1 MCPGGSLFARS
12 STLAPDYATIPAA
25 SRSGTVSA
33 RRPPRRLSPEDFV
46 AARLRRLKGS
56 GAGFS
61 RSPGHFHHQ
70 SSSQSIG
77 NRSSTTPRRL
87 EAICSGLEA
96 ELIKPRPPSRRT
108 RAAPSAQRIV
118 HVDVQRRHHRSIPS
132 LGFGFIAPYG
142 YVALISSRR
151 RAAFGLWTTRAGAGA
166 GGGGAALSSG
176 AGVPKTRST
185 LRGLWRTPFLQGGG
199 LFAIDFSLSCANS
212 RSSHSC
218 VKSAS
223 SHNSKSM
230 KYKSFH
236 AVKICISWIPC
247 TASQN

>member
-176 AGVPKTRST
+176 AGVPETRQPCVGCGARPSFRAAGSSQST
-185 LRGLWRTPFLQGGG
+185 
-199 LFAIDFSLSCANS
+199 S
-212 RSSHSC
+212 
-218 VKSAS
+218 V
-223 SHNSKSM
+223 
-230 KYKSFH
+230 
-236 AVKICISWIPC
+236 
-247 TASQN
+247 